1 MEFEWDQTKQIS
13 NLTKH
18 AIDFEEA
25 KLIWRKK
32 VIDPAETRELLG
44 ESRHLALGIIGN
56 DALII
61 AYTWRNGRRRLS
73 DDDID
78 EGIAKDMDTFCLAD
92 GDAVLVKRKYLR
104 LIEKMART
112 ERSRGWV
119 KPLRRSE
126 IRLLR
131 AG

>member
-78 EGIAKDMDTFCLAD
+78 EAMSNNICRCGTHYRIVK
-92 GDAVLVKRKYLR
+92 AVRR
-104 LIEKMART
+104 AARAT
-112 ERSRGWV
+112 
-119 KPLRRSE
+119 
-126 IRLLR
+126 
-131 AG
+131 A